1 MTKPYI
7 PPEAGLKPITERDRK
22 ASPLAGAC
30 FALFIVFGLFSTLYA
45 TSFGK
50 LNLFPNGMSWTP
62 FLNGD
67 VSQTFAAA
75 LADAPVPSNAAQIE
89 RGLSWVVAGDLGPR
103 VRRGASGWLF
113 LGDELTVHDQPQL
126 NSAQRK
132 ADVLKVQKTLIAKGI
147 KLLVV
152 VVPDKSRIEASQLG
166 MLHRPAGYVPRAS
179 QWVSELKLAGVEAVD
194 LTETLSAFKQKNG
207 AAFLKS
213 DSHWTEQGAEAAA
226 RSVSAEVLRLKIVA
240 TPAQGLIVDKRIEL
254 NRPGD
259 LIRLAGVEWLFDALQ
274 PQQDLAQETS
284 FKVGSQAQ
292 AQDKVKLG
300 TASASSAS
308 AQTDDLFGDADLPNV
323 VVIGTSFSRTSNFV
337 SFIEKEL
344 NAKIANLARNGGDF
358 SGAMNTYLSSVAFK
372 KTPPKLV
379 IWEIPERVLQQKASK
394 DSIQ

>member
-22 ASPLAGAC
+22 TSPLAGAC

-50 LNLFPNGMSWTP
+50 LNLFPNGVSWSP
-62 FLNGD
+62 FLKGD
-67 VSQTFAAA
+67 VSQAFALA
-75 LADAPVPSNAAQIE
+75 LADAPVPSNAARIE

-103 VRRGASGWLF
+103 VRRGAPGWLF
-113 LGDELTVHDQPQL
+113 LGDELTVHEQPEL
-126 NSAQRK
+126 NAAQRK
-132 ADVLKVQKTLIAKGI
+132 VDVLKVQKDLAAKGI
-147 KLLVV
+147 QLLVV

-166 MLHRPAGYVPRAS
+166 LLHRPSQYAQRAS
-179 QWVSELKLAGVEAVD
+179 QWVGELKRAGVEALD
-194 LTETLSAFKQKNG
+194 LTDTLNAFKQKNA

-226 RSVSAEVLRLKIVA
+226 RAVSAEVLRLKIVA
-240 TPAQGLIVDKRIEL
+240 TPRQALVVDKRIDL

-259 LIRLAGVEWLFDALQ
+259 LIRLAGVDWLFDVLQ

-284 FKVGSQAQ
+284 FKVGSQPK
-292 AQDKVKLG
+292 DKDNLG
-300 TASASSAS
+300 RTSSSGAS

-379 IWEIPERVLQQKASK
+379 IWEIPERVLQQNASK

>member
-67 VSQTFAAA
+67 VSQAFAAA
-75 LADAPVPSNAAQIE
+75 LADAPVPSNAARIE

-103 VRRGASGWLF
+103 VRRGSSGWLF

-126 NSAQRK
+126 NAAQRK
-132 ADVLKVQKTLIAKGI
+132 ADVLKIQKALAVKGI

-152 VVPDKSRIEASQLG
+152 VVPDKSRIEASHLG
-166 MLHRPAGYVPRAS
+166 MLHRPATFAPRAS
-179 QWVSELKLAGVEAVD
+179 QWVGELKKAGVEAID
-194 LTETLSAFKQKNG
+194 LTDTLSAFKQKNG

-240 TPAQGLIVDKRIEL
+240 TPTQGLTVDKRIVT

-259 LIRLAGVEWLFDALQ
+259 LIRLAGVEWLFDTLQ
-274 PQQDLAQETS
+274 PQQDLAQEST
-284 FKVGSQAQ
+284 FKVGSKAQ
-292 AQDKVKLG
+292 EKSTLG
-300 TASASSAS
+300 TASAASAS

-337 SFIEKEL
+337 PFIEKEL

>member
-67 VSQTFAAA
+67 VSQAFAAA
-75 LADAPVPSNAAQIE
+75 LADAPVPSNAARIE

-103 VRRGASGWLF
+103 VRRGSSGWLF

-126 NSAQRK
+126 NAAQRK
-132 ADVLKVQKTLIAKGI
+132 ADVLKIQKALAVKGI

-152 VVPDKSRIEASQLG
+152 VVPDKSRIEASHLG
-166 MLHRPAGYVPRAS
+166 MLHRPARYAPRAS

-226 RSVSAEVLRLKIVA
+226 RSVSAEVVRLKIVA
-240 TPAQGLIVDKRIEL
+240 TPTQGLTVDKRIVT

-259 LIRLAGVEWLFDALQ
+259 LIRLAGVEWLFDTLQ
-274 PQQDLAQETS
+274 PQQDLAQEST
-284 FKVGSQAQ
+284 FKVGSKAQ
-292 AQDKVKLG
+292 EKSTLG
-300 TASASSAS
+300 TASATSAS

-337 SFIEKEL
+337 PFIEKEL

>member
-1 MTKPYI
+1 
-7 PPEAGLKPITERDRK
+7 
-22 ASPLAGAC
+22 
-30 FALFIVFGLFSTLYA
+30 
-45 TSFGK
+45 
-50 LNLFPNGMSWTP
+50 
-62 FLNGD
+62 
-67 VSQTFAAA
+67 
-75 LADAPVPSNAAQIE
+75 
-89 RGLSWVVAGDLGPR
+89 
-103 VRRGASGWLF
+103 
-113 LGDELTVHDQPQL
+113 VHDRPQL

-132 ADVLKVQKTLIAKGI
+132 ADVLKVQKTLSAKGI

-152 VVPDKSRIEASQLG
+152 VVPDKSRIEASHLG
-166 MLHRPAGYVPRAS
+166 MLHRPARYASRAS
-179 QWVSELKLAGVEAVD
+179 QWVGDLKLAGVEAID
-194 LTETLSAFKQKNG
+194 LTATLSEFKQKNG

-226 RSVSAEVLRLKIVA
+226 QSVSAEVLRLKIIA
-240 TPAQGLIVDKRIEL
+240 TPAQSLIVDKRLET

-259 LIRLAGVEWLFDALQ
+259 LIRLAGVDWLFDALQ
-274 PQQDLAQETS
+274 PQQDLAQEST
-284 FKVGSQAQ
+284 FKVAPQ
-292 AQDKVKLG
+292 AQDKGKLG
-300 TASASSAS
+300 TASVASAS

-358 SGAMNTYLSSVAFK
+358 SGAMNTYLASVAFK

>member
-30 FALFIVFGLFSTLYA
+30 FALFIAFGVLSTLYA

-50 LNLFPNGMSWTP
+50 LNLFPNGMSWSP

-67 VSQTFAAA
+67 VSQAFAAA
-75 LADAPVPSNAAQIE
+75 LADAPVPSNAARIE

-103 VRRGASGWLF
+103 VRRGSSGWLF

-126 NSAQRK
+126 NAAQRK
-132 ADVLKVQKTLIAKGI
+132 VDVLKVQKILAAKGI

-152 VVPDKSRIEASQLG
+152 VVPDKSRIEASHLG
-166 MLHRPAGYVPRAS
+166 MLHRPARYTPRAS
-179 QWVSELKLAGVEAVD
+179 QWVGELKLAGVEAID
-194 LTETLSAFKQKNG
+194 LTDTLSAFKQKNG

-240 TPAQGLIVDKRIEL
+240 TPTQSLIVDKRIET

-259 LIRLAGVEWLFDALQ
+259 LIRLAGVDWLFDALQ

-292 AQDKVKLG
+292 DKVKLD
-300 TASASSAS
+300 TAPASSANR
-308 AQTDDLFGDADLPNV
+308 QTDDLFGDADLPNIV
-323 VVIGTSFSRTSNFV
+323 VVGTSFSRTSNFV
-337 SFIEKEL
+337 RFIEKEL
-344 NAKIANLARNGGDF
+344 MAKIANLARDGGDF